1 MLVSWLSL
9 LQFNCK
15 PQLSPHGAYL
25 IMVHLLVIIYQSWH
39 DRDTLD
45 AEVAIRT
52 SWTMVWFTSS
62 ETLAFDMGL
71 LVQGHGNDGRS
82 YPYKGEIAS
91 ENTTASLPA

>member
-15 PQLSPHGAYL
+15 PHGAYL
-25 IMVHLLVIIYQSWH
+25 IEFYLRILVVIYQSWH
-39 DRDTLD
+39 DRDTLG
-45 AEVAIRT
+45 AELAVRT
-52 SWTMVWFTSS
+52 SWFTSS

-71 LVQGHGNDGRS
+71 LVQGHGNVGKS
-82 YPYKGEIAS
+82 YPYEGEIAS

>member
-15 PQLSPHGAYL
+15 PQPSPHGAYL
-25 IMVHLLVIIYQSWH
+25 IEFYLLVVIYQSWH
-39 DRDTLD
+39 DRDTLG
-45 AEVAIRT
+45 AELAVQT
-52 SWTMVWFTSS
+52 SWFTSS
-62 ETLAFDMGL
+62 ETLAFDMGS

-82 YPYKGEIAS
+82 YPYEGEIAS